1 MKRFDSLGGHLN
13 PIPTAT
19 LSLLLC
25 LLFLLGVLERPALAL
40 ERKET
45 PRSTA
50 SSAPARD
57 RWIKV
62 LKTGKPEQR
71 AEAARELGTTRERGA
86 VAPLLEALEDPDD
99 EVRLFAARSL
109 AFFKFHDSEKEVN
122 ALVGRLRDES
132 EWVRRFAAHA
142 LMEIQDDRVIDALL
156 SAMQENKADLPDF
169 AAVGIA
175 HPRNQNIL
183 QFLTQA
189 KDGQGQNQQRV
200 FARNVID
207 FIRRVGQVKSPN
219 SFLIQELTSKNALH
233 RTFSALA
240 FNAVHDERAEPALVR
255 RLKDQAPAVRKY
267 AASALGFIGGKT
279 SAAPLAELLS
289 DSNGEV
295 RQSAAFA
302 LGFIG
307 EKKING
313 KLVAGLSG
321 RDTNLKAFSA
331 LALGFLGV
339 ESAYGPLIGLLGDP
353 DSWVRAFAAES
364 LGRLGR
370 PEALGPLMYLEQTE
384 REGEVGKRA
393 RWAIEKLKK
402 RTSGG

>member
-1 MKRFDSLGGHLN
+1 MKRFDSFGGHLN
-13 PIPTAT
+13 PNPTGFI
-19 LSLLLC
+19 SLLLC
-25 LLFLLGVLERPALAL
+25 LLFLFGVLERLALAL

-45 PRSTA
+45 PRSTG
-50 SSAPARD
+50 SSAPARN

-62 LKTGKPEQR
+62 LKTGTPEQR

-86 VAPLLEALEDPDD
+86 VAPLLEALEDPED

-109 AFFKFHDSEKEVN
+109 ALFKFPGNEQEVN

-142 LMEIQDDRVIDALL
+142 LMEIQDGRVIDALL
-156 SAMQENKADLPDF
+156 NAMQENKADLPDF

-175 HPRNQNIL
+175 HPRNQSIL

-189 KDGQGQNQQRV
+189 KDGQSEEKRV
-200 FARNVID
+200 FARNALD
-207 FIRRVGQVKSPN
+207 FIRRVAKAKKPR
-219 SFLIQELTSKNALH
+219 SFLIQGLASKNVLH

-240 FNAVHDERAEPALVR
+240 FNAMNDAHAERALVK
-255 RLKDQAPAVRKY
+255 RLKDPAPAVRKY

-331 LALGFLGV
+331 LALGFLGI

-393 RWAIEKLKK
+393 RWAIERLRK
-402 RTSGG
+402 RTAGG